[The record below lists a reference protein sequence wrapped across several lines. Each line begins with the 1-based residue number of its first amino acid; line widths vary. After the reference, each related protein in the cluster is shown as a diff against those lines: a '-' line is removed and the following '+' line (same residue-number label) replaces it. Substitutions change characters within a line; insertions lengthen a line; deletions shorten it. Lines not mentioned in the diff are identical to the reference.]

1 MARLGRRGGAWNTRG
16 SSPGRGRLAGW
27 PPLLKPFLDAHR
39 LGLICGHTK
48 IGVVPSRGARLVGIE
63 GFRALAATS
72 VLVYHAWLYSSPTGA
87 GAAAGPLRH
96 VLPDFAYGVT
106 LFFTLSGFLLFRP
119 FAAAIIRGEP
129 LPKFGSYLRN
139 RALRIFPAYWVILLL
154 AALVF
159 QSVLIRDLNGA
170 LRNGGL
176 FEVRRLIPD
185 MLLIQHYDPDTVVTG
200 IGPAWSLAV
209 ELVFYVALPL
219 LVLLAAKLA
228 RRASGRRG
236 RQLATLAPVALLL
249 AVGLGG
255 KAAAAYVV
263 SPIHPFDG
271 WEADWHS
278 VLERSFL
285 CQADLFAFGM
295 ALAIVRTESEDG
307 LLRLPRRW
315 RVGTAALALL
325 CYLVTAKFTHF
336 VEQMSYSP
344 FNTLIALGCAL
355 LLALVVLPA
364 RRPHRAGLF
373 VRFLETR
380 PVIAVGLTSYSIF
393 LWHEPLIRWMAGHDL
408 TAAGKG
414 GLALNVLMLGAFTGA
429 LSALTYRFVEV
440 PALRLKSRRSS
451 PRFEPRPSPPAG
463 EGSPTPAP

>member
-1 MARLGRRGGAWNTRG
+1 MKR
-16 SSPGRGRLAGW
+16 
-27 PPLLKPFLDAHR
+27 FLDGHS
-39 LGLICGHTK
+39 LGLISGHKK
-48 IGVVPSRGARLVGIE
+48 IGVIPSRGARLVGIE
-63 GFRALAATS
+63 GLRALAATS
-72 VLVYHAWLYSSPTGA
+72 VLVYHAWLYSSPNGA
-87 GAAAGPLRH
+87 PAAAGPLRY
-96 VLPDFAYGVT
+96 VIPDLAFGVT

-119 FAAAIIRGEP
+119 FASAIIRGEP
-129 LPKFGSYLRN
+129 LPRARSYLRN

-159 QSVLIRDLNGA
+159 QSVLTRDSSGA

-176 FEVRRLIPD
+176 FEVGRLIPD
-185 MLLIQHYDPDTVVTG
+185 LLLIQHYDPDTVVTG

-209 ELVFYVALPL
+209 EIVFYLALPL
-219 LVLLAAKLA
+219 LVLLAVRLA

-236 RQLATLAPVALLL
+236 RQFATLAPAALLL

-255 KAAAAYVV
+255 KAAAAYIVP
-263 SPIHPFDG
+263 PIHAFDG

-295 ALAIVRTESEDG
+295 ALAVVRTESEDG

-315 RVGTAALALL
+315 RAAAAAGALF

-336 VEQMSYSP
+336 SEHMSYSP

-364 RRPHRAGLF
+364 KHAGRPGLL

-380 PVIAVGLTSYSIF
+380 PVIAVGLASYSIF
-393 LWHEPLIRWMAGHDL
+393 LWHEPLIRWMAAHDL
-408 TAAGKG
+408 TAAWTG
-414 GLALNVLMLGAFTGA
+414 GLLWNVLTLGAFTGA
-429 LSALTYRFVEV
+429 LSALTYRFVEA
-440 PALRLKSRRSS
+440 PALRLKSRR
-451 PRFEPRPSPPAG
+451 RPHRLESRPNPPAA